1 MLIYDQEAGDIQK
14 TMQTHTI
21 QQILNRGRWFAN
33 LPQNLQQ
40 ALLKQGALRQ
50 FQAGQRLFSRGDCAD
65 GLYAVLAGS
74 VQIVGASKH
83 GADDKHVILTLI
95 DPPDWFGEIC
105 LFDRQPRTH
114 DALADGP
121 ATVFHVRQA
130 LLDQLIAENPNYW
143 REFGLLLTQKVRLIF
158 SAIEDAALLPTHM
171 RLARRLLQM
180 AEGYGIRSDSGTV
193 SARTLHVSQEKLSAM
208 LSISRQTVN
217 QMLKEL
223 EHEGLLQL
231 GRGNIEILNL
241 EGLKQ
246 KAQVN

>member
-1 MLIYDQEAGDIQK
+1 MQIQN
-14 TMQTHTI
+14 I
-21 QQILNRGRWFAN
+21 QQILGRGRWFSN
-33 LPQNLQQ
+33 LPANLQQ
-40 ALLKQGALRQ
+40 ALLKHGTVRQ
-50 FQAGQRLFSRGDCAD
+50 FRSGERLFSRGDSTD
-65 GLYAVLAGS
+65 GIYGMLNGT
-74 VQIVGASKH
+74 VQIVGANKH
-83 GADDKHVILTLI
+83 GAEDRHVILTLI
-95 DPPDWFGEIC
+95 DSPDWFGEIC

-121 ATVFHVRQA
+121 VTVFHVRQT
-130 LLDQLIAENPNYW
+130 LLDQLTVENPLFW

-158 SAIEDAALLPTHM
+158 GVIEDAALLPTHM

-180 AEGYGIRSDSGTV
+180 AEGYGIRSDSNTV

-231 GRGNIEILNL
+231 GRGNIEILDL

-246 KAQVN
+246 KAQLT

>member
-1 MLIYDQEAGDIQK
+1 MQIQN
-14 TMQTHTI
+14 I

-33 LPQNLQQ
+33 LPPNLQQ
-40 ALLKQGALRQ
+40 ALLKQGVVRQ
-50 FQAGQRLFSRGDCAD
+50 FQNGQRLFLRGDCAD
-65 GLYAVLAGS
+65 GLYAVLSGS

-83 GADDKHVILTLI
+83 GAEDKHVILTLI

-121 ATVFHVRQA
+121 ATVLHVRQV

-158 SAIEDAALLPTHM
+158 GAIEDAALLPTHT

-180 AEGYGIRSDSGTV
+180 AEGYGIRADSNTV

-208 LSISRQTVN
+208 LSVSRQTVN

-223 EHEGLLQL
+223 ENDGLLQL

-241 EGLKQ
+241 DGLKL
-246 KAQVN
+246 KGQVI

>member
-1 MLIYDQEAGDIQK
+1 
-14 TMQTHTI
+14 MQSHNI
-21 QQILNRGRWFAN
+21 QQILGRGKWFSS
-33 LPQNLQQ
+33 LPVNLQQ
-40 ALLKQGALRQ
+40 ALLKHGVIRQ
-50 FQAGQRLFSRGDCAD
+50 FQNGQRLFSRGDCAD
-65 GLYAVLAGS
+65 GLYAVLAGT

-83 GADDKHVILTLI
+83 GAEDRHVILTLI

-114 DALADGP
+114 DAVADGA
-121 ATVFHVRQA
+121 ATVFHVRQS
-130 LLDQLIAENPNYW
+130 LLDQLISENPTYW

-158 SAIEDAALLPTHM
+158 GAIEDAALLPTPL

-180 AEGYGIRSDSGTV
+180 AEGYGIRSDSSTV

-223 EHEGLLQL
+223 ENEHLLKL
-231 GRGNIEILNL
+231 GRGNIEILDL
-241 EGLKQ
+241 DGLKQ
-246 KAQVN
+246 KAKFS

>member
-1 MLIYDQEAGDIQK
+1 
-14 TMQTHTI
+14 MQTHHI
-21 QQILNRGRWFAN
+21 EQILNRGRWFAK
-33 LPQNLQQ
+33 LPVNLQQ
-40 ALLKQGALRQ
+40 ALVKQGVLRQ
-50 FQAGQRLFSRGDCAD
+50 FQSGQRLFSRGDCAD
-65 GLYAVLAGS
+65 GLYAVLNGS

-95 DPPDWFGEIC
+95 DSPDWFGEIC

-121 ATVFHVRQA
+121 ATILHVRQA

-158 SAIEDAALLPTHM
+158 SAIEDAALLPTHT

-180 AEGYGIRSDSGTV
+180 AEGYGIRSDSSTI

-223 EHEGLLQL
+223 EHDGLLQL

-241 EGLKQ
+241 EGLKA
-246 KAQVN
+246 KAQVS

>member
-1 MLIYDQEAGDIQK
+1 M
-14 TMQTHTI
+14 
-21 QQILNRGRWFAN
+21 
-33 LPQNLQQ
+33 PPSLQQ

-50 FQAGQRLFSRGDCAD
+50 FQNGQRLFSRGDCAD
-65 GLYAVLAGS
+65 GLYAVLSGTI
-74 VQIVGASKH
+74 QIVGACKH
-83 GADDKHVILTLI
+83 GAEDKHVILTLI

-114 DALADGP
+114 NALADGP

-130 LLDQLIAENPNYW
+130 LLDQLIAENPLHW
-143 REFGLLLTQKVRLIF
+143 RDFGLLLTQKVRLMF
-158 SAIEDAALLPTHM
+158 GAIEDAALLPTHM

-180 AEGYGIRSDSGTV
+180 AEGYGIRSDSSTV

-223 EHEGLLQL
+223 EHDGLLQL
-231 GRGNIEILNL
+231 GRGNIEILDL
-241 EGLKQ
+241 EGLRR
-246 KAQVN
+246 KAQAS

>member
-1 MLIYDQEAGDIQK
+1 MQIQN
-14 TMQTHTI
+14 I

-33 LPQNLQQ
+33 LPATLQQ
-40 ALLKQGALRQ
+40 SLLNQGVVRQ
-50 FQAGQRLFSRGDCAD
+50 FQNGQRLFSRGDCAD
-65 GLYAVLAGS
+65 GVYAVLNGT

-95 DPPDWFGEIC
+95 DSPDWFGEIC

-114 DALADGP
+114 DALADGT
-121 ATVFHVRQA
+121 ATVFHVRQS
-130 LLDQLIAENPNYW
+130 LLDQLISENPLYW
-143 REFGLLLTQKVRLIF
+143 RDFGLLLTQKVRLIF

-180 AEGYGIRSDSGTV
+180 AEGYGIRSDSDTV

-223 EHEGLLQL
+223 EHEGLLML
-231 GRGNIEILNL
+231 GRGNIEILDL

-246 KAQVN
+246 KAQLT